1 MCLNLVFV
9 IVLGMSVDGVAW
21 PTIISQYLSAAMVMI
36 CLLRSEDCIRLSIWR
51 IRIHWAR
58 LKEIVR
64 VGLPAGFQGALFA
77 LSNVLIQSSLNTF
90 GSAAVAGSSAAGNIE
105 GFIYVAMNAMH
116 QAAITFCGQNMGAKN
131 YRRIPHILRAC
142 LLLTFG
148 IYVIGC
154 GAGILFCEPLLRI
167 YNSDP
172 MVLEFG
178 RRKQVIMMAF
188 YFFCGGMDVVTGQL
202 RGMGYS
208 LGPTLVVL
216 TGVCGLRILW
226 LYTVFARWHTF
237 EVLFYSYPVS
247 WFVTFAALLACYF
260 AVRRRLPKGD
270 ALIEQTQS

>member
-1 MCLNLVFV
+1 MGRLLHK
-9 IVLGMSVDGVAW
+9 IV
-21 PTIISQYLSAAMVMI
+21 TKKTE
-36 CLLRSEDCIRLSIWR
+36 R
-51 IRIHWAR
+51 
-58 LKEIVR
+58 
-64 VGLPAGFQGALFA
+64 
-77 LSNVLIQSSLNTF
+77 
-90 GSAAVAGSSAAGNIE
+90 
-105 GFIYVAMNAMH
+105 
-116 QAAITFCGQNMGAKN
+116 
-131 YRRIPHILRAC
+131 LRAC

-154 GAGILFCEPLLRI
+154 GAVILFCEPLLRI

-178 RRKQVIMMAF
+178 RRKQIIMMAF

-216 TGVCGLRILW
+216 TGVCGLRMVW
-226 LYTVFARWHTF
+226 LATVFARWHTF